1 MDGIASLQ
9 TQGDSETK
17 KNVIVIGA
25 TNRPWD
31 LDDALKRRLERRIC
45 LFDLINFRY
54 PSADKKRKRRT
65 FQNKFEGSLS
75 LRKY

>member
-9 TQGDSETK
+9 TTGDSETK

-45 LFDLINFRY
+45 MIL
-54 PSADKKRKRRT
+54 
-65 FQNKFEGSLS
+65 
-75 LRKY
+75 